1 MRSDIDWDD
10 TIKKEARGS
19 NNEDLGEVQEIT
31 DGHVLVKRG
40 LVHKEKFLIP
50 QDKVESYDG
59 SVLRFKISASEIGSY
74 AQEPHPP
81 SIEEQYEST
90 TEIDSGGG
98 SGGGIEIEETDV
110 PLTDEKLDVSKETQ
124 EDSVKVTK
132 EPIKETKTVE
142 VQLTHEEVTIET
154 RPPSGDTKA
163 EEPVS
168 SSQDISIPLKREE
181 PVITK
186 KPYVKEE
193 VIVKKKPITE
203 TKTVSEDITDEEIKY
218 DKKSE
223 SQEND

>member
-1 MRSDIDWDD
+1 MSSNIDWND

-19 NNEDLGEVQEIT
+19 NDEDLGEVQEVT

-50 QDKVESYDG
+50 QDQVESYDG
-59 SVLRFKISASEIGSY
+59 SVLRFKISANEISRY
-74 AQEPHPP
+74 AEDSHPP
-81 SIEEQYEST
+81 SIEDQYEST

-98 SGGGIEIEETDV
+98 SGGGIEIEETDI
-110 PLTDEKLDVSKETQ
+110 PLTDEKLDVSKEIH
-124 EDSVKVTK
+124 EDSVNVTK
-132 EPIKETKTVE
+132 EPIKETKTVQ

-203 TKTVSEDITDEEIKY
+203 TKTVSEDTTHQEIKY
-218 DKKSE
+218 DNKSK
-223 SQEND
+223 S

>member
-19 NNEDLGEVQEIT
+19 NDEDLGEVQEIT

-59 SVLRFKISASEIGSY
+59 SVLRFKISASEIGRY

-98 SGGGIEIEETDV
+98 SGGGIEIEETDI
-110 PLTDEKLDVSKETQ
+110 PLTDEKLDVSKETH
-124 EDSVKVTK
+124 EDSVNVTK
-132 EPIKETKTVE
+132 EPIKETKTVQ

-186 KPYVKEE
+186 KPYVK
-193 VIVKKKPITE
+193 
-203 TKTVSEDITDEEIKY
+203 
-218 DKKSE
+218 
-223 SQEND
+223 